1 MSTKG
6 CIGRAGAYTSGMASR
21 KRSATPPPPA
31 AASRRR
37 QATPAE
43 LGLHPVSLI
52 LSKDLYEGLRLY
64 CFSNRM
70 KHQELLRKLLG
81 EFLAAKGIAKVVARE
96 GGVDYEL
103 LKAPPPPVP

>member
-1 MSTKG
+1 
-6 CIGRAGAYTSGMASR
+6 
-21 KRSATPPPPA
+21 
-31 AASRRR
+31 
-37 QATPAE
+37 
-43 LGLHPVSLI
+43 
-52 LSKDLYEGLRLY
+52 LRLY

-81 EFLAAKGIAKVVARE
+81 EFLAAKGFARVVARE

>member
-6 CIGRAGAYTSGMASR
+6 CIGRAGPYNPGMASR
-21 KRSATPPPPA
+21 KRPATPAPP
-31 AASRRR
+31 SRRR

-52 LSKDLYEGLRLY
+52 LSEDLYEGLRLY